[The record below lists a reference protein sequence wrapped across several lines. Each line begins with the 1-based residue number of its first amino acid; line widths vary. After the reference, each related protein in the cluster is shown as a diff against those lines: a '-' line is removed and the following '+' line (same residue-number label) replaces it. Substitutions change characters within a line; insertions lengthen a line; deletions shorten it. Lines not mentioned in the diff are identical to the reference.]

1 MNIREV
7 IEEKEYSALS
17 PCAARARE
25 TKGRDKEE
33 EKCEVRTEYQ
43 RDRDRIL
50 HSRSF
55 RRLKDKTQVFISP
68 QGDHYRTRLTH
79 TLEVSQIARTIA
91 RALSLNEDLTEA
103 ISLGHDLGHTPF
115 GHQGEY
121 VLNRLSPYGFVHAE
135 QSVRVVEILE
145 KDGEGLN
152 LTWEVRDGIRNHR
165 TSGKPVTL
173 EAQTVRLADKIAY
186 IHHDCDDA
194 KHAGIIT
201 EEDVPIDLRLMM
213 GETCRQRLNTMI
225 IDVIDNSLGKPEV
238 AMTEKMYAGMMTL
251 RKFMFDN
258 IYSKGVAKVENEK
271 VERLLSALYAY
282 YSEHPMDMSAEYQ
295 QLMIRGEPK
304 EKVVCDYISGM
315 SDLYAIHIIDELYEP
330 HGWTVY

>member
-1 MNIREV
+1 MNIREQM
-7 IEEKEYSALS
+7 EEREYRNLS
-17 PCAARARE
+17 RYAARARE
-25 TKGRDKEE
+25 SKGREKEE
-33 EKCEVRTEYQ
+33 EQCEIRTDYQ

-103 ISLGHDLGHTPF
+103 IALGHDLGHTPF
-115 GHQGEY
+115 GHQGEF
-121 VLNRLSPYGFVHAE
+121 VLNKLSPYGFMHSE
-135 QSVRVVEILE
+135 QSVRVVELLE

-152 LTWEVRDGIRNHR
+152 LTYEVRDGIRNHR
-165 TSGKPVTL
+165 TSGNPVTL
-173 EAQTVRLADKIAY
+173 EAQTVRLSDKIAY

-201 EEDVPIDLRLMM
+201 EEDVPIDLRVLM
-213 GETCRQRLNTMI
+213 GNTCRERLNTMI
-225 IDVIDNSLGKPEV
+225 VDVIDNSIGKPEV
-238 AMTEKMYAGMMTL
+238 ALTEKMFRGMMSL
-251 RKFMFDN
+251 RRFMFEN
-258 IYSKGVAKVENEK
+258 IYSKGVAKVENVK
-271 VERLLSALYAY
+271 VERLMTALYTHY
-282 YSEHPMDMSAEYQ
+282 TENPQEMTGEYQ
-295 QLMIRGEPK
+295 KLMINGEPK

-315 SDLYAIHIIDELYEP
+315 SDLYAVHVFDELYEP